1 MLRARLA
8 FAMIA
13 AATLLVSVAAAA
25 HAQRADG
32 ARAGVTAPA
41 AASPAVE
48 PYGPAAPPGVMRH
61 EAGSP
66 GAAEQDTV
74 EGPPIS
80 PRRAFLYSFVLPG
93 AGQARLDRAYAGGM
107 FFLVEVAALTLLAR
121 SAEDL
126 RIARAFSGDSM
137 PLRYDIDPVS
147 GVVARDTD
155 GDPIVLEWSQP
166 RYNDDFVRT
175 RKLHVE
181 DWLAVLFFN
190 HLFAGADAF
199 VAAQLWDL
207 PAKLGASQSRNGTLI
222 TATIPFR

>member
-1 MLRARLA
+1 M
-8 FAMIA
+8 
-13 AATLLVSVAAAA
+13 
-25 HAQRADG
+25 
-32 ARAGVTAPA
+32 
-41 AASPAVE
+41 
-48 PYGPAAPPGVMRH
+48 
-61 EAGSP
+61 
-66 GAAEQDTV
+66 
-74 EGPPIS
+74 
-80 PRRAFLYSFVLPG
+80 LPG

-126 RIARAFSGDSM
+126 RIARSFSGDSM

-147 GVVARDTD
+147 GLVARDTD
-155 GDPIVLEWSQP
+155 GDPIVLEWTQP

-207 PAKLGASQSRNGTLI
+207 PAKLGASQSRDGTLI